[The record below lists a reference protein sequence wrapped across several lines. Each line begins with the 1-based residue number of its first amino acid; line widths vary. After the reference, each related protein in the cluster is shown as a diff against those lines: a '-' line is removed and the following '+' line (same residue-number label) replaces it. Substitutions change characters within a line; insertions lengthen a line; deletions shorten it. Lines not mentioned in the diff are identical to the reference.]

1 VVFRFR
7 YYMDKG
13 KLKARYILGGVLP
26 IGGSEAEFSE
36 DLMQEFDFAG
46 RAFRNEVR
54 MVRRD
59 FMLGKLCDKKSP
71 LFGLLEHS
79 MGFIIK
85 DERSTCVP
93 YVLRRVG

>member
-1 VVFRFR
+1 
-7 YYMDKG
+7 
-13 KLKARYILGGVLP
+13 
-26 IGGSEAEFSE
+26 
-36 DLMQEFDFAG
+36 MQEFDFAG